1 MISNRFWHASMPR
14 SAPLRNLPRRY
25 RLLAFDWD
33 GTLADST
40 ALITQAIQQACRDVG
55 LTAPA
60 DEAARHVIGLGPYDA
75 IRHVAPLLDPARH
88 AGFSERFRVHYLAG
102 DAAIPLFDGVR
113 EMLEELDDRGFLLSI
128 ATGKT
133 RTGLARALAQHG
145 IAHRFVASRCADEG
159 FPKPNPDML
168 LALMERLE
176 VEPAQT
182 LMIGDTSH
190 DLELARNAGAS
201 ALAVAYGAHSPDA
214 LARFSPVAT
223 VHSVSELRS
232 WLSANA

>member
-1 MISNRFWHASMPR
+1 MTFSRFLRASMRR
-14 SAPLRNLPRRY
+14 SVPVPNLPRRY

-33 GTLADST
+33 GTLVDST
-40 ALITQAIQQACRDVG
+40 ALIAQAIQQACRDVG
-55 LTAPA
+55 LTAP
-60 DEAARHVIGLGPYDA
+60 DDDAARHVIGLGQHDA
-75 IRHVAPLLDPARH
+75 IRYVAPLLDPKHH
-88 AGFSERFRVHYLAG
+88 ASFSERFRMHYLAG
-102 DAAIPLFDGVR
+102 DAAIPLFDGVL
-113 EMLEELDDRGFLLSI
+113 EMLEELDNRGFLLSI

-133 RTGLARALAQHG
+133 RAGLARALAQHG
-145 IAHRFVASRCADEG
+145 IAHRFAASRCADEG

-168 LALMERLE
+168 LALMERLR
-176 VEPAQT
+176 VEPMQT

-190 DLELARNAGAS
+190 DLELARNAGTS
-201 ALAVAYGAHSPDA
+201 SLAVAYGAHSPST

>member
-1 MISNRFWHASMPR
+1 MISNPFSRESMR
-14 SAPLRNLPRRY
+14 RNAPLHNLPRRY

-33 GTLADST
+33 GTLVDST
-40 ALITQAIQQACRDVG
+40 ALIARAIQQACRDVG
-55 LTAPA
+55 LSAPD
-60 DEAARHVIGLGPYDA
+60 DEAARHVIGLGQFDA
-75 IRHVAPLLDPARH
+75 IRHVAPLLDLDRH
-88 AGFSERFRVHYLAG
+88 AGFSERFRLHYLAG

-133 RTGLARALAQHG
+133 RAGLARALEQHG
-145 IAHRFVASRCADEG
+145 IGHRFAASRCADEG

-168 LALMERLE
+168 LALMERLR
-176 VEPAQT
+176 VEPMQT

-201 ALAVAYGAHSPDA
+201 GLAVAYGAHSPDA

>member
-1 MISNRFWHASMPR
+1 MR
-14 SAPLRNLPRRY
+14 SRPRRY

-40 ALITQAIQQACRDVG
+40 VLITRAIQQACRDVG
-55 LTAPA
+55 LTIP
-60 DEAARHVIGLGPYDA
+60 DDGTARHVIGLGQYDA
-75 IRHVAPLLDPARH
+75 IRHVAPLLDPKRH
-88 AGFSERFRVHYLAG
+88 VGFSERFRVHYLAG
-102 DAAIPLFDGVR
+102 EVAIPLFDGVR

-133 RTGLARALAQHG
+133 RAGLARALAQHG

-168 LALMERLE
+168 LALMERLG

-201 ALAVAYGAHSPDA
+201 AVAVAYGAHSSEA
-214 LARFSPVAT
+214 LERLSPVAT
-223 VHSVSELRS
+223 VNSVSELRS
-232 WLSANA
+232 WLAANA